1 MADSRGS
8 RRIGLDGIRVKL
20 SKRDRETP
28 IYLYIDTAWPENIV
42 TPDFR
47 GWKKQRVENQELAAY
62 RDSLEKTMGHVIY
75 QLDTQKIFLA
85 SWLRMLIL
93 GIIHNS
99 YALIYTIM
107 PSSYQFVNRG
117 VKVTPFIWSSVK
129 VNRKSACLAWN

>member
-1 MADSRGS
+1 MSDRRVATWRTVGGVGGS
-8 RRIGLDGIRVKL
+8 AWMEYEVKL

-75 QLDTQKIFLA
+75 QLDTQKILSA

-93 GIIHNS
+93 GIAREQKKRDENG
-99 YALIYTIM
+99 Y
-107 PSSYQFVNRG
+107 
-117 VKVTPFIWSSVK
+117 
-129 VNRKSACLAWN
+129 